1 MTGPL
6 ERLTGGRL
14 AALIGGNATLRIAGG
29 LRLGYAEFGHPEGAP
44 ILFFHGIPGS
54 RLLGRTL
61 HEQGRECGA
70 RIIALERP
78 GFGLSEYRP
87 VPTVLDWGQL
97 ACSAADALG
106 LERFSVLGVSG
117 GGPYALACGRITP
130 ERVGAVGIVSS
141 LGSPEALGV
150 LNRSSRLLVAL
161 GRISPRLAAPPIVLA
176 RRRLDRHIDRALAEL
191 ESLLAA
197 EGVDHPGAA
206 ALLLA
211 DLLEAFSSG
220 CRGVAGDC
228 ARVSRWWFKPEEVQV
243 RVHLWHGCD
252 DRNVSIAAAERLA
265 ERLPDCDARFLSGAG
280 HFGVIPR
287 HSEEI
292 LSTLVESVPA

>member
-1 MTGPL
+1 M
-6 ERLTGGRL
+6 
-14 AALIGGNATLRIAGG
+14 
-29 LRLGYAEFGHPEGAP
+29 
-44 ILFFHGIPGS
+44 
-54 RLLGRTL
+54 
-61 HEQGRECGA
+61 
-70 RIIALERP
+70 
-78 GFGLSEYRP
+78 
-87 VPTVLDWGQL
+87 PTVLDWGQ
-97 ACSAADALG
+97 
-106 LERFSVLGVSG
+106 
-117 GGPYALACGRITP
+117 LACGRITP